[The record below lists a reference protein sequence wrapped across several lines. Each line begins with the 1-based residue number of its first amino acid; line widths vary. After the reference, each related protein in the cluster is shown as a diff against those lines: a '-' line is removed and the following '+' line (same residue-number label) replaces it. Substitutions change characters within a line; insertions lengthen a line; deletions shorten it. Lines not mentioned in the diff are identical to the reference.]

1 MLARIGPVAYK
12 LELPS
17 YSKIHDVFH
26 CSLLKPHVG
35 PPPAESGQLPVDSL
49 GNNPILTP
57 LVILDKR
64 IVIVN
69 GSPQQQVLVQWT
81 GLAPEEASWE
91 AWQTMQEVYNLED
104 KVEFEG
110 MGIDTDTT
118 PSGGISNEQPTV
130 LQPNTA
136 EVRPTRTKRIP
147 SKYNDHLLY

>member
-1 MLARIGPVAYK
+1 
-12 LELPS
+12 
-17 YSKIHDVFH
+17 
-26 CSLLKPHVG
+26 LKPHVG
-35 PPPAESGQLPVDSL
+35 PPPAESGQLPADSL

-64 IVIVN
+64 IVIVD